1 MTRSESNRG
10 LRTTRQYKHSWTVK
24 PSVLYRDSASAN
36 SIALQHLSMS
46 IVRRG
51 HLKYSRSFQKRPDHP
66 VQRGNPAS
74 RVISRVSR
82 HATIAT
88 LLRVSEAH
96 PPEV

>member
-51 HLKYSRSFQKRPDHP
+51 HLKYSRVFRSGRIIRFRE
-66 VQRGNPAS
+66 VILRAESYRGF
-74 RVISRVSR
+74 
-82 HATIAT
+82 
-88 LLRVSEAH
+88 LDMQQ
-96 PPEV
+96 